1 MWGPHL
7 GSKLFDTQI
16 VFMYMYQK
24 VFLMVT
30 MKTFERKKDRK
41 KPTWHLM
48 CQKAS
53 MYDSQA
59 QFDTLLNLD
68 NTEQSANGTRH
79 VL

>member
-48 CQKAS
+48 C
-53 MYDSQA
+53 
-59 QFDTLLNLD
+59 
-68 NTEQSANGTRH
+68 
-79 VL
+79 